1 MDEGQ
6 PGFPVCSAFNDESI
20 YYNRRREDVMKYRM
34 GRRGDSLI
42 APFQCEGCWF
52 VNLHGRA
59 PVVGNYS
66 DTQKQRVIRRANLD
80 LFWSREAGT
89 VRNVVGSIKDVVRRS
104 KDQGW
109 LRPPL
114 EPMTPWPLADGEGM
128 GVAILMLEKSLE
140 PGRNS
145 KTYQQFDTVR
155 KLRSAVSN
163 VYGAT
168 ARGCKEPLAL
178 KSLRGEVQHLYQGS
192 MQSVFMERF
201 TLGMRIRMPEITIQS
216 LPLMGSAVAELLNR
230 LEAEW
235 INPGT
240 DPTRK
245 RLITM
250 VCGYIV
256 VTFGY
261 SLRGHEGFWTDAGR
275 LCEGIGTGRNPA
287 VGERR
292 HVLVSLL
299 GRFKGE
305 QGSRMHVFPLS
316 DRTSSGIRIRLWL
329 ERVVKILED
338 ERKRNCPAFCDG
350 EGYQLTE
357 RMVEEVIHPVL
368 QDMQGDASLRGM
380 IAKGVKVVE
389 FYRCFRSFRRGA
401 ENTAMNNGV
410 SQSTIELVHRWT
422 KFERSRG
429 KQPKSFS
436 MFEHYASGEQT
447 RPLQLSFSANL

>member
-275 LCEGIGTGRNPA
+275 LCEGIGTGRNPS

-329 ERVVKILED
+329 ERVVKILLD
-338 ERKRNCPAFCDG
+338 ERKENCPAFCDG